1 MKRQTAEISSKHA
14 CRKLGVSST
23 SVGFRMDI
31 LHSSLHSP
39 VPPVA
44 AWTTL
49 LEGLDSSGS
58 ATPARRHDARNDRAA
73 AARDVVRRVRVA
85 LRVLHRELR
94 ASAIDDARCAP
105 THTIAVLQ
113 EEAAALFAA
122 TCELAALADVSG
134 SGTVTASE
142 MADALRALL
151 PESSPAQHRLAVDDA
166 RHSIALDGRTLHLTP
181 VQFRMLRTLAG
192 TPGRVYSRDA
202 LMNGVY
208 DDGRVV
214 LDRTVDSHVRDLRR
228 KLARVAPGEI
238 LVRSVYGIGYRLD
251 PVCVAT
257 SA

>member
-31 LHSSLHSP
+31 LHSSLHSL

-49 LEGLDSSGS
+49 LEGFDSSGS
-58 ATPARRHDARNDRAA
+58 TPTRRHDSRNDRAA
-73 AARDVVRRVRVA
+73 AARDVLRRVRAA

-94 ASAIDDARCAP
+94 ATAIDDARCAP
-105 THTIAVLQ
+105 AQTIAVLQ

-122 TCELAALADVSG
+122 ACELAALADTSG
-134 SGTVTASE
+134 NGTVTASE

-151 PESSPAQHRLAVDDA
+151 PEASPAQHRLTVDDA

-192 TPGRVYSRDA
+192 SPGRVYSRDA

-228 KLARVAPGEI
+228 KLARLAPGEMLI
-238 LVRSVYGIGYRLD
+238 RSVYGIGYRLD
-251 PVCVAT
+251 PACVAT